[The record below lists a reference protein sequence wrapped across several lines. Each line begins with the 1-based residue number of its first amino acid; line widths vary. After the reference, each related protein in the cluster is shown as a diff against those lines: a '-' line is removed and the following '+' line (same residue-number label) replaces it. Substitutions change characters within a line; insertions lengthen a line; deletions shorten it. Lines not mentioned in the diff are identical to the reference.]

1 MQRMHLKLV
10 LRNVKQLISDSKS
23 ETQLL
28 LH

>member
-23 ETQLL
+23 GTHLL